1 MIWKP
6 CWQPLPVSNVLTLD
20 WPVPE
25 AVGAAITVRTGG
37 VSEGPFESNNLALHV
52 DDNEST
58 VLQNR
63 QRLQA
68 ELGLEQQPLWL
79 DQCHG
84 TEIVLVE
91 ESFGAPRAD
100 ASQSRQAHRACVVMT
115 ADCLPV
121 LFCNRQG
128 TQVAAAHAGW
138 RGLCNGIL
146 RKTVAQFDC
155 PESVIAYLGPAIGPK
170 VFEVGAELL
179 PAFVANAQDAAQ
191 VSAIQSAFTPLQ
203 SGQFLANLY
212 ALARAEL
219 ASCGVEAV
227 YGGEFC
233 TFSEPERFYSYRRTA
248 KTGRHAALIWLKN
261 GR

>member
-1 MIWKP
+1 
-6 CWQPLPVSNVLTLD
+6 VSNVLTLD

-52 DDNEST
+52 DDNESA
-58 VLQNR
+58 VQQNR
-63 QRLQA
+63 QRLQV

-91 ESFGAPRAD
+91 ESFGVPRAD
-100 ASQSRQAHRACVVMT
+100 ASQTRQAHRACVVMT

-179 PAFVANAQDAAQ
+179 PAFITNAQDAAQ
-191 VSAIQSAFTPLQ
+191 VAAIRSAFTPLK

-233 TFSEPERFYSYRRTA
+233 TFSEPGRFYSYRRAA
-248 KTGRHAALIWLKN
+248 KTGRNAALIWLKK
-261 GR
+261 GC

>member
-58 VLQNR
+58 VQQNR
-63 QRLQA
+63 QRLQV

-179 PAFVANAQDAAQ
+179 PAFVTNAQDAAQ
-191 VSAIQSAFTPLQ
+191 VAAIQSAFTPLQ

-233 TFSEPERFYSYRRTA
+233 TFSEPERFYSYRRA
-248 KTGRHAALIWLKN
+248 PKTGRNAALIWLKK
-261 GR
+261 GC

>member
-1 MIWKP
+1 MTWKP
-6 CWQPLPVSNVLTLD
+6 CWQPLLVSNVLTLD
-20 WPVPE
+20 WPAPE

-37 VSEGPFESNNLALHV
+37 VSQGSFESNNMALHV

-84 TEIVLVE
+84 TAIVLVE
-91 ESFGAPRAD
+91 ESFGVPRAD
-100 ASQSRQAHRACVVMT
+100 ASHTRQAHRACVVMT

-179 PAFVANAQDAAQ
+179 PAFVTNAQDAVQ
-191 VSAIQSAFTPLQ
+191 VVAIQSAFIPLQ

-219 ASCGVEAV
+219 ASCGVKAV

-233 TFSEPERFYSYRRTA
+233 SFSEPERFYSYRRAPT
-248 KTGRHAALIWLKN
+248 TGRNAALIWLKN